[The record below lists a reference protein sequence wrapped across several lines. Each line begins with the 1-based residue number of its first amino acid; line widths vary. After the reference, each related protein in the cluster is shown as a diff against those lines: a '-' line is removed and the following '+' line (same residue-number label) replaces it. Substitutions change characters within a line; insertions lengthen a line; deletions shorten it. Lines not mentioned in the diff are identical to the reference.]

1 MYPFLLMLAQAASPS
16 PTATPPPAVTPTR
29 TPVVTNAIAPKT
41 LQDLAR
47 ERRGKPKPPGSLT
60 TYEGAAGSGEQT
72 EIASIGRPALRILE
86 VQPSSEHRAA
96 GGFVGVVKNVGT
108 LDACAIRLRVEALD
122 TKGTPL
128 GVLEVAA
135 GVPLLHP
142 GETAPFEGVVNTGR
156 SVSREEAEL
165 GGGAVESEIRAKGG
179 GVVGSFRATVKSVSE
194 CK

>member
-1 MYPFLLMLAQAASPS
+1 MYLLLLMLAQAASPS
-16 PTATPPPAVTPTR
+16 PTATPAPAVTPTR

-60 TYEGAAGSGEQT
+60 TYEGSAGSGEQT
-72 EIASIGRPALRILE
+72 EIASVGRPALRILE
-86 VQPSSEHRAA
+86 VQPSGEHKAA

-122 TKGTPL
+122 RKGTSL
-128 GVLEVAA
+128 GVLEVSAGAA
-135 GVPLLHP
+135 VLHP
-142 GETAPFEGVVNTGR
+142 GETAPFEGVVNTGK
-156 SVSREEAEL
+156 SVSKEEAEL
-165 GGGAVESEIRAKGG
+165 GGGAVESDVRAKGG